1 MLNNDINKTNSI
13 NKNLSKKTKIIATLG
28 PSSDSVEMIR
38 KLYEEGMN
46 VARLNFSHGSYGYFE
61 KLIANVREVSDE
73 ITILLDTKGPEIRT
87 SPIDSQEDLNLDLN
101 NEITLSND
109 ISKKS
114 TSSLIQLDYKHLFE
128 VKPNNMIFIDDG
140 SIGIEV
146 VSVSPEEK
154 LVHGVIKIPGKL
166 GSKKTVSIHGH
177 NVNIPFLSQK
187 DKEDIK
193 FGISQRVDLI
203 AASFVRKE
211 EDVIELENFLKD
223 NGGEGIKIISK
234 IEHGEALENISGII
248 DRSFGIMVAR
258 GDLGVEAP
266 IEKVPF
272 IQERLIA
279 MCNEFGKPVIVA
291 TQMLESMKNSKV
303 PTRAEV
309 NDVAQAIL
317 QGTDCIMLSGETAN
331 GKYPEFAVSMM
342 TKICNEYDPIVEG
355 FIADSMN
362 NSSKDSSGNELSV
375 TRKNQKEASLFVTK
389 SAYYA
394 ARDLQAQAI
403 LVPTES
409 GFSARKISRFK
420 PSCEILAV
428 TKDMRVFRQ
437 LQMSWGVRP
446 FIHLEEYADHDGM
459 IDILVQELV
468 SKNVLDEK
476 RRVVIASGKV
486 VNKKGHTNTLEIYK
500 VEDILERIPN

>member
-1 MLNNDINKTNSI
+1 MSKNKI
-13 NKNLSKKTKIIATLG
+13 QNKNDSSKILSKKTKIIATLG
-28 PSSDSVEMIR
+28 PSSDSVSTIK
-38 KLYEEGMN
+38 KLYKEGMN
-46 VARLNFSHGSYGYFE
+46 IARLNFSHGSYDYFE
-61 KLIANVREVSDE
+61 QLIRNVREVSDE

-87 SPIDSQEDLNLDLN
+87 SLIDSEQDLDLKIN
-101 NEITLSND
+101 HKITLSND

-114 TSSLIQLDYKHLFE
+114 TESLIQLDYKHLFE
-128 VKPNNMIFIDDG
+128 VKPKNMIFIDDG

-146 VSVSPEEK
+146 VSVSLKDK
-154 LVHGVIKIPGKL
+154 LVHGVIKIPGNL

-177 NVNIPFLSQK
+177 NVNIPFLSKK

-193 FGISQRVDLI
+193 FGISQGVDVI
-203 AASFVRKE
+203 AASFVRREK
-211 EDVIELENFLKD
+211 DVVELENFLKE
-223 NGGEGIKIISK
+223 NGGNGIKIISK

-266 IEKVPF
+266 IEKVPY

-331 GKYPEFAVSMM
+331 GKFPEFAVAIM
-342 TKICNEYDPIVEG
+342 TKICNEYDPLVEG
-355 FIADSMN
+355 YVADSMN
-362 NSSKDSSGNELSV
+362 NSSKDSKGNELSV

-394 ARDLQAQAI
+394 ARDLDAQAI

-420 PSCEILAV
+420 PNSEILAV

-446 FIHLEEYADHDGM
+446 FIHTGEYQNHDDM
-459 IDILVQELV
+459 INTLVGELT
-468 SKNVLDEK
+468 SKKVLNKK

-486 VNKKGHTNTLEIYK
+486 VNKKGHTNTLEVYR
-500 VEDILERIPN
+500 VEDILSRF

>member
-1 MLNNDINKTNSI
+1 MLANNNKDSVSN
-13 NKNLSKKTKIIATLG
+13 NLVKKTKIIATLG
-28 PSSDSVEMIR
+28 PSSDSVAVIK
-38 KLYEEGMN
+38 KLYKEGMN
-46 VARLNFSHGSYGYFE
+46 VARLNFSHGSYEYFE
-61 KLIANVREVSDE
+61 QLINNVRKVSDE

-87 SPIDSQEDLNLDLN
+87 SPIDSQNDLELKLN
-101 NEITLSND
+101 QKINLSND
-109 ISKKS
+109 ISKLT

-128 VKPNNMIFIDDG
+128 VKPKNMVFIDDG

-146 VSVSPEEK
+146 ISVSSK
-154 LVHGVIKIPGKL
+154 DKIVQGVVRIPGKL

-177 NVNIPFLSQK
+177 NVNIPFLSKK

-193 FGISQRVDLI
+193 FGIKQGVDVV

-211 EDVIELENFLKD
+211 KDVIELEKFLED
-223 NGGEGIKIISK
+223 NGGRGIKIISK

-272 IQERLIA
+272 IQERLVA

-291 TQMLESMKNSKV
+291 TQMLESMKSSKV

-317 QGTDCIMLSGETAN
+317 QGADCVMLSGETAN

-342 TKICNEYDPIVEG
+342 CKICREYDPLVEG
-355 FIADSMN
+355 YVADSMN
-362 NSSKDSSGNELSV
+362 DSSKDSKGNELSV
-375 TRKNQKEASLFVTK
+375 VRKNQKEASLFVTK

-420 PSCEILAV
+420 PKCDILAV

-446 FIHLEEYADHDGM
+446 FIHTSEYENHDGM
-459 IDILVQELV
+459 INVLVQELV
-468 SKNVLDEK
+468 TKKVLDKK

-486 VNKKGHTNTLEIYK
+486 VNKKGHTNTLEIYR
-500 VEDILERIPN
+500 VEDILSRS

>member
-1 MLNNDINKTNSI
+1 MLQNTNKI
-13 NKNLSKKTKIIATLG
+13 IKKTKIIATIG
-28 PSSDSVEMIR
+28 PSSDSVDIIK
-38 KLYEEGMN
+38 KLYKSGMN
-46 VARLNFSHGSYGYFE
+46 VARLNFSHGSYEYFE
-61 KLIANVREVSDE
+61 QLISNIRKVSDE

-87 SPIDSQEDLNLDLN
+87 SLINSEIDLELKLNQK
-101 NEITLSND
+101 ITLSNNTLELTS
-109 ISKKS
+109 ISC
-114 TSSLIQLDYKHLFE
+114 IQLDYRHLFD
-128 VKPNNMIFIDDG
+128 VKPKNLIYIDDG

-146 VSVSPEEK
+146 TKVSQKDK
-154 LVHGVIKIPGKL
+154 LVYGVVKIPGKL

-177 NVNIPFLSQK
+177 NVNIEFLSQK

-193 FGISQRVDLI
+193 FGIKQGVDVV

-211 EDVIELENFLKD
+211 RDIIELEKFID
-223 NGGEGIKIISK
+223 SNGGRGIKIISK
-234 IEHGEALENISGII
+234 IEHGEALENISGIV

-272 IQERLIA
+272 IQERLVA

-317 QGTDCIMLSGETAN
+317 QGADCVMLSGETAN
-331 GKYPEFAVSMM
+331 GKYPLQAIEMM
-342 TKICNEYDPIVEG
+342 NKICLEYDCQVESC
-355 FIADSMN
+355 ILDSMN
-362 NSSKDSSGNELSV
+362 NSSKDSKGNELNFV
-375 TRKNQKEASLFVTK
+375 RRNQKEASLFVTK

-394 ARDLQAQAI
+394 ARDLGAQAI

-420 PSCEILAV
+420 PQCDILAV

-437 LQMSWGVRP
+437 LHFSWGVRP
-446 FIHLEEYADHDGM
+446 FLHTSEYENHDGM
-459 IDILVQELV
+459 INVLVDELV
-468 SKNVLDEK
+468 KKKVLDKK
-476 RRVVIASGKV
+476 RRVVIAFGKT
-486 VNKKGHTNTLEIYK
+486 VNKKGHTNTLEVYK
-500 VEDILERIPN
+500 VEDIIFRL